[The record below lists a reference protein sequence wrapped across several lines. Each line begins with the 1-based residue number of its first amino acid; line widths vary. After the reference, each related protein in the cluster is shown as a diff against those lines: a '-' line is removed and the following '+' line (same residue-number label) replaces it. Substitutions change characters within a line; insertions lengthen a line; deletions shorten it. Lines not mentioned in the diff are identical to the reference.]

1 MALTVVELKQ
11 TKKQLEVKEAEMSQA
26 EQVAYDV
33 DMTKSLKALLPSSG
47 TSVEHFF
54 WKCGAKP

>member
-33 DMTKSLKALLPSSG
+33 DMTKPLKALLPSSR
-47 TSVEHFF
+47 TSVEHFV